1 MNSNGLPKFA
11 KQVINEYRQTGDVI
25 HVRMGHDDIT
35 DGTPLGFTQ
44 GDANAA
50 RVDRHAIID
59 HKASQALRRVGA
71 ALGIERTW

>member
-1 MNSNGLPKFA
+1 M
-11 KQVINEYRQTGDVI
+11 V
-25 HVRMGHDDIT
+25 HVRMGNNHVT
-35 DGTPLGFTQ
+35 DRTPLGFIQ

-50 RVDRHAIID
+50 RVDGHAIID

>member
-1 MNSNGLPKFA
+1 M
-11 KQVINEYRQTGDVI
+11 I
-25 HVRMGHDDIT
+25 HVRVSNDNVT
-35 DGTPLGFTQ
+35 DRTPLGFIQ

-50 RVDRHAIID
+50 GVDGHAIID